1 MQSTN
6 HNKQKKGGIAKPGGS
21 GLDGGM
27 NMFRWTRQST
37 EAMEEIWHL
46 RLATIDPESVVML
59 TRPGSKGLTIHV
71 FGDQKTTAMLKKD
84 FGGKVTRLS
93 KEILT
98 NNSQQPRAAISI
110 RGRLRIHSDTASLAG
125 DPQPDRAILLPAG
138 MAFGTGDHA
147 TTATCL
153 RLLCDIA
160 PSLSPNWTSL
170 DAGTGTGILAI
181 AAEKLGAA
189 SVEAFDFDPVCIRVA
204 KENVHANR
212 CKKIDLSVADA
223 QRVGKF
229 QKADVVLANLYSE
242 LLIASSPGLL
252 KKLRPDGWFIFSGV
266 LKTQIAE
273 VCTALQNLGLAKPK
287 VVTRGKWCAGI
298 ARKS

>member
-1 MQSTN
+1 
-6 HNKQKKGGIAKPGGS
+6 
-21 GLDGGM
+21 M

-46 RLATIDPESVVML
+46 RLAAIDPERVVML
-59 TRPGSKGLTIHV
+59 TRPGSKGLAIHV
-71 FGDQKTTAMLKKD
+71 FSDKKTTEALKKD

-93 KEILT
+93 KEIWT
-98 NNSQQPRAAISI
+98 SNPQQPRTAISI
-110 RGRLRIHSDTASLAG
+110 CGRLRIHSEPAAFAA
-125 DPQPDRAILLPAG
+125 DPQLDRAILMPAG

-153 RLLCDIA
+153 RLLCDIIPNL
-160 PSLSPNWTSL
+160 PSGWTAL
-170 DAGTGTGILAI
+170 DAGTGTAILGI

-189 SVEAFDFDPVCIRVA
+189 AIEAFDLDPVCIRVA
-204 KENVHANR
+204 KENVRANR
-212 CKKIDLSVADA
+212 CKKIALSVADA
-223 QRVGKF
+223 QRAGKF

-242 LLIASSPGLL
+242 LLIASAPGLL
-252 KKLRPDGWFIFSGV
+252 KKLCPNGWFIFSGV
-266 LKTQIAE
+266 LKTQITE

-298 ARKS
+298 ACRA

>member
-1 MQSTN
+1 M
-6 HNKQKKGGIAKPGGS
+6 I
-21 GLDGGM
+21 
-27 NMFRWTRQST
+27 MFRWSRQST

-46 RLATIDPESVVML
+46 RLATVDPERVVML

-71 FGDQKTTAMLKKD
+71 FGDQKSSSSLKKD

-98 NNSQQPRAAISI
+98 NHYQKPRTAISI
-110 RGRLRIHSDTASLAG
+110 RGRFRIHSDPASFTG
-125 DPQPDRAILLPAG
+125 DSQPDRAILLPAG

-147 TTATCL
+147 TTASCL

-160 PSLSPNWTSL
+160 PNLPSGWTAL

-189 SVEAFDFDPVCIRVA
+189 AVEAFDFDPVCIRVA
-204 KENVHANR
+204 KENIHANR

-223 QRVGKF
+223 QRAGQF
-229 QKADVVLANLYSE
+229 QKADVILANLYSE
-242 LLIASSPGLL
+242 LLIASAPGLL

-266 LKTQIAE
+266 LKPQLAE
-273 VCTALQNLGLAKPK
+273 VCAALQNLGLAKPK

>member
-1 MQSTN
+1 
-6 HNKQKKGGIAKPGGS
+6 
-21 GLDGGM
+21 M
-27 NMFRWTRQST
+27 NMFRWTRRST

-46 RLATIDPESVVML
+46 RLAMIDPERVVMV
-59 TRPGSKGLTIHV
+59 TKPGSKGLTIHV
-71 FGDQKTTAMLKKD
+71 FGDKKTAETLKKD
-84 FGGKVTRLS
+84 FGGKVARLS

-98 NNSQQPRAAISI
+98 NNSQQTRAPISI
-110 RGRLRIHSDTASLAG
+110 RGRLRIHSDAQSFQN
-125 DPQPDRAILLPAG
+125 DQEPDRAIFLPAG

-147 TTATCL
+147 TTASCL
-153 RLLCDIA
+153 RLLCDI
-160 PSLSPNWTSL
+160 SPTLPVKWTAL

-189 SVEAFDFDPVCIRVA
+189 AVEAFDFDPVCIRVSQ
-204 KENVHANR
+204 ENTEANH
-212 CKKIDLSVADA
+212 CKKVALSVADA
-223 QRVGKF
+223 RRAGKF

-242 LLIASSPGLL
+242 LLIASAPGLL

-266 LKTQIAE
+266 LKTQIGE
-273 VCTALQNLGLAKPK
+273 VCGVLENLGLAKPK

>member
-1 MQSTN
+1 
-6 HNKQKKGGIAKPGGS
+6 
-21 GLDGGM
+21 
-27 NMFRWTRQST
+27 
-37 EAMEEIWHL
+37 
-46 RLATIDPESVVML
+46 
-59 TRPGSKGLTIHV
+59 
-71 FGDQKTTAMLKKD
+71 
-84 FGGKVTRLS
+84 
-93 KEILT
+93 
-98 NNSQQPRAAISI
+98 
-110 RGRLRIHSDTASLAG
+110 
-125 DPQPDRAILLPAG
+125 

-147 TTATCL
+147 TTASCL

-160 PSLSPNWTSL
+160 PNLPSGWTAL

-189 SVEAFDFDPVCIRVA
+189 AVEAFDFDPICIRVS
-204 KENVHANR
+204 KENVRANR
-212 CKKIDLSVADA
+212 CKKIALSVADA
-223 QRVGKF
+223 QRTGKF

-242 LLIASSPGLL
+242 LLIASAPGLL

-273 VCTALQNLGLAKPK
+273 VCAALQNLGLAKPK

>member
-1 MQSTN
+1 
-6 HNKQKKGGIAKPGGS
+6 
-21 GLDGGM
+21 
-27 NMFRWTRQST
+27 MFRWTRQST

-46 RLATIDPESVVML
+46 RLATIDPECVVML
-59 TRPGSKGLTIHV
+59 TKPGSKGLTIHV
-71 FGDQKTTAMLKKD
+71 FGDKKNTESLKKD

-93 KEILT
+93 NAIWT
-98 NNSQQPRAAISI
+98 GNAQQPRAAISI
-110 RGRLRIHSDTASLAG
+110 RGRLRIHSDAQSFQN
-125 DPQPDRAILLPAG
+125 DPEPDRAILLPAG

-147 TTATCL
+147 TTASCL
-153 RLLCDIA
+153 RLLCDI
-160 PSLSPNWTSL
+160 SPTLPVKWSAL

-181 AAEKLGAA
+181 AAEKLGADA
-189 SVEAFDFDPVCIRVA
+189 VEAFDFDPVCIRVS
-204 KENVHANR
+204 KENVRANR
-212 CKKIDLSVADA
+212 CKKIDLSVAEA

-242 LLIASSPGLL
+242 LLIASAPGLL

-273 VCTALQNLGLAKPK
+273 VCAALQNLGLAKPK

>member
-1 MQSTN
+1 
-6 HNKQKKGGIAKPGGS
+6 
-21 GLDGGM
+21 
-27 NMFRWTRQST
+27 
-37 EAMEEIWHL
+37 MEEIWHL

-84 FGGKVTRLS
+84 FGGKVARLT

-110 RGRLRIHSDTASLAG
+110 RGRLRIHSDPASLAG
-125 DPQPDRAILLPAG
+125 DPQPERAILLPAG

-160 PSLSPNWTSL
+160 PGLPSGWTAL

-189 SVEAFDFDPVCIRVA
+189 AVEAFDFDPVCIRVS

-212 CKKIDLSVADA
+212 CKKIALSVADA

-242 LLIASSPGLL
+242 LLIASAPGLL

-273 VCTALQNLGLAKPK
+273 VCAALQNLGLAKPK
-287 VVTRGKWCAGI
+287 IVTRGKWCAGI

>member
-1 MQSTN
+1 M
-6 HNKQKKGGIAKPGGS
+6 
-21 GLDGGM
+21 GGM
-27 NMFRWTRQST
+27 NMFRWTLRST

-46 RLATIDPESVVML
+46 RLAMIDPECVVML
-59 TRPGSKGLTIHV
+59 TKPGSKGLTIHV
-71 FGDQKTTAMLKKD
+71 FGDKKTAESLKKD
-84 FGGKVTRLS
+84 FGGKVARLS

-98 NNSQQPRAAISI
+98 NNAQQPRAAISI
-110 RGRLRIHSDTASLAG
+110 RGRLRIHSDPASLAG
-125 DPQPDRAILLPAG
+125 DPQPERAILLPAG
-138 MAFGTGDHA
+138 MALGTGDHA
-147 TTATCL
+147 TTASCL
-153 RLLCDIA
+153 RLLCDI
-160 PSLSPNWTSL
+160 SPTLPVKWSAL

-189 SVEAFDFDPVCIRVA
+189 AVEAFDFDPVCIRVS
-204 KENVHANR
+204 KENVRANR
-212 CKKIDLSVADA
+212 CKKIALSVADA

-242 LLIASSPGLL
+242 LLIASAPGLL
-252 KKLRPDGWFIFSGV
+252 KKLHPNGWFIFSGV

-273 VCTALQNLGLAKPK
+273 VCAALQNLGLAKPK